1 MENNSG
7 LFMFALSSK
16 IKNYRNSKNGKI
28 ILGYRYLSKIN

>member
-7 LFMFALSSK
+7 LFMFALFSK
-16 IKNYRNSKNGKI
+16 IKNYRSLDNSKI